1 MCTQMKNRSICSKT
15 SNFLITLFDT
25 VSVYYY
31 LNMVLSIIYYILIIF
46 LFYCII
52 IVDILLLK
60 KSGLQLKKPKLF
72 NFYQLKIIL
81 FISYKLATLCNGVA
95 TGSFCI

>member
-1 MCTQMKNRSICSKT
+1 
-15 SNFLITLFDT
+15 
-25 VSVYYY
+25 
-31 LNMVLSIIYYILIIF
+31 MVLSIIYYILIIF

>member
-1 MCTQMKNRSICSKT
+1 MKNRSICSN
-15 SNFLITLFDT
+15 SNFIIPLFDT

-31 LNMVLSIIYYILIIF
+31 HLNMVLNIIYYILIIF

-52 IVDILLLK
+52 IIDILLLK

-72 NFYQLKIIL
+72 NL
-81 FISYKLATLCNGVA
+81 S
-95 TGSFCI
+95 